1 MAHHEVAWTDLAR
14 AIDAELTRETC
25 RIAVGSRYP
34 NIWEI
39 HNSYREAQFVT
50 DLSSSISS
58 NFTDPVLA
66 FEDLGIYRIL
76 SSVSN
81 LTEVERFMREK
92 LGALIDYDADHRSA
106 LVLTLAR
113 YFDCGCKYDETAE
126 RMTIHRSTLKYRL
139 QRIRE
144 LTGYN
149 LNDGSIRFDL
159 HLATRIWLTL
169 EALTGPASRK

>member
-1 MAHHEVAWTDLAR
+1 
-14 AIDAELTRETC
+14 
-25 RIAVGSRYP
+25 VGSRYP

-39 HNSYREAQFVT
+39 HHSYREAQFVT
-50 DLSSSISS
+50 DLSGSISS
-58 NFTDPVLA
+58 NFTEPVLA

-81 LTEVERFMREK
+81 LTEVERFMKEK
-92 LGALIDYDADHRSA
+92 LATLIEYDNDHRSA

-126 RMTIHRSTLKYRL
+126 RMMIHRSTLKYRL

-149 LNDGSIRFDL
+149 LTDGSTRFDL

-169 EALTGPASRK
+169 EALTGPATP